1 MLNNRI
7 WISLNSLHNVCHLIV
22 TVDVGHV
29 VLKHLVLLLSKDI
42 RNHVFAGP
50 RVVLILEMAKNNFVQ
65 GQKTLNLRK

>member
-1 MLNNRI
+1 
-7 WISLNSLHNVCHLIV
+7 
-22 TVDVGHV
+22 
-29 VLKHLVLLLSKDI
+29 LLSKDI